1 MSEREKP
8 GEGGSFHGPEDPD
21 GRHEKAREEAAERG
35 ETAREDLPSAGPH
48 AEEHLTDHGKTPG
61 TGALPDTGS
70 NDEIDPGAG

>member
-21 GRHEKAREEAAERG
+21 GKREKAREEI
-35 ETAREDLPSAGPH
+35 ARDDLPSAGPH
-48 AEEHLTDHGKTPG
+48 AEEQLTDHGKTPG
-61 TGALPDTGS
+61 TGALPDTGP